1 MSKDHKHATMSLTV
15 KVQLAEPVSAP
26 GTPLCALITF
36 SHTPSGDDGAGEPAT
51 VEWATAQVE

>member
-1 MSKDHKHATMSLTV
+1 MSLTV